1 MPATSYHI
9 CAIKTSEV
17 YVVLLK
23 PSYGEWE
30 IPSLDAAPPLAS
42 DPRGA
47 PDAEDRR
54 DRGGQSRLEVTV
66 RRILSVS

>member
-17 YVVLLK
+17 YAVLLK

-30 IPSLDAAPPLAS
+30 IPSLDAALPLG
-42 DPRGA
+42 PRGA
-47 PDAEDRR
+47 PDAADRR
-54 DRGGQSRLEVTV
+54 DPRRAEPGGADSAADPFRFLN
-66 RRILSVS
+66 

>member
-17 YVVLLK
+17 YAVLLK

-30 IPSLDAAPPLAS
+30 IPSLDAALPLG
-42 DPRGA
+42 PR
-47 PDAEDRR
+47 
-54 DRGGQSRLEVTV
+54 
-66 RRILSVS
+66 